1 MAKKIRM
8 VRTMVMEYTPDPEH
22 YPEGMTI
29 EEMAQLD
36 TETDDWEALFDGVLE
51 SDEITF
57 TIVEESKE

>member
-8 VRTMVMEYTPDPEH
+8 VRTMVMEYTPDPEN